1 MVWVSHLC
9 SKLISGAH
17 MAMCF
22 LLFGFFN
29 IMNNSESQPGHW
41 ATERSFHA
49 LLCVK
54 CCLHFSL
61 SVGSGWKIPVIGS
74 SGEKSLL
81 KSRVVNMASFF
92 LLAPLP
98 FLTLKTVHTRAH
110 SSRRWVGPTLTRGA
124 PFRTAGFRLLWTQA
138 ESLLAPANQD
148 FAEETYQQKK
158 RD

>member
-74 SGEKSLL
+74 SGEKSLKTMNIFCKAFVRHL
-81 KSRVVNMASFF
+81 CKPSH
-92 LLAPLP
+92 LLAPIVIRSYYRPSPPSSKFPPCMCTLSRWLHLP
-98 FLTLKTVHTRAH
+98 LGRPSAGSHFNPPTSCLLFSFIFTL
-110 SSRRWVGPTLTRGA
+110 PL
-124 PFRTAGFRLLWTQA
+124 
-138 ESLLAPANQD
+138 
-148 FAEETYQQKK
+148 
-158 RD
+158 